1 MKRGCFC
8 ILLLLLVSSLS
19 ACTQGEQAGSR
30 ILAKVNDY
38 NLTLDDFQYHLSAE
52 MKLDKDLKLTH
63 SVKQEFLNA
72 MIRKELLIQEA
83 KKSDL
88 DRKEAFIKAIERY
101 WEATLIR
108 DVMNLKSREIDVRTV
123 VSQEE
128 IESHYRQIKADNPP
142 PLEALSDGIAKTLQE
157 KKKSR
162 ALKQWIDG
170 MWKNASIE
178 INEEFLSEG

>member
-72 MIRKELLIQEA
+72 IIRKEL
-83 KKSDL
+83 
-88 DRKEAFIKAIERY
+88 
-101 WEATLIR
+101 
-108 DVMNLKSREIDVRTV
+108 RTV
-123 VSQEE
+123 VSKEE